1 MELFNNEAEVSVLGL
16 VINNPDLVYSI
27 AVKPYMLSS
36 TLNQVLLSNILE
48 LSEQALIPEYNLVIN
63 YLKAKGKLNDAGG
76 EEYLKY
82 LREQS
87 LEREN
92 FKAYESQVINSYKA
106 KTLLQL
112 GAGISSRVKDSPD
125 IESYISEI
133 RDTLDKLT
141 TTSGG
146 ETTSTFE
153 EVLKGTWEAVVDRQ
167 ENPGIP
173 GVTTGYSDLDAITG
187 GYKGGDLYVVAARPS
202 VGKTA
207 WMCNSILKSAKVAP
221 VCVFSLEMIK
231 QALGNR
237 FVAIQGDLSVQN
249 ISLGVLSKEELQKL
263 SDTVKEIK
271 SLPIY
276 IDDIFTPSLNY
287 LVQTIRKY
295 VRTKGVKVVFID
307 YIQILVERGEFQ
319 THEIGKVSRAL
330 KLLARELD
338 IAVVILSQLNR
349 SLESHTVKN
358 KRPGLADLRQSGNLE
373 EDADVVMFLYRDELY
388 NPETKNKGE
397 MEQIIRKNRNGMIG
411 TLPHNHFEAETN
423 KIT

>member
-16 VINNPDLVYSI
+16 IINNPDLVYSLT
-27 AVKPYMLSS
+27 VRPYMLSS
-36 TLNQVLLSNILE
+36 TLNQVLLSNIQE
-48 LSEQALIPEYNLVIN
+48 LSEQALIPEYNLLIN
-63 YLKAKGKLNDAGG
+63 YLRAKGKLNEAGG

-87 LEREN
+87 VEREN
-92 FKAYESQVINSYKA
+92 LRAYESQVVNSYKA
-106 KTLLQL
+106 KTLLQI
-112 GAGISSRVKDSPD
+112 GSGISGRVKDLGDVDPL
-125 IESYISEI
+125 ITEI
-133 RDTLDKLT
+133 RTALDNLT

-146 ETTSTFE
+146 ETTSPFE
-153 EVLKGTWEAVVDRQ
+153 DVLKITWDSVVERQ
-167 ENPGIP
+167 EKPGIP
-173 GVTTGYSDLDAITG
+173 GITTGYVDLDAVTG
-187 GYKGGDLYVVAARPS
+187 GYKGGDLYVIAARPS

-207 WMCNSILKSAKVAP
+207 WMCNSILKAARVSP

-231 QALGNR
+231 QSLGNR
-237 FVAIQGDLSVQN
+237 FVAIEGDLSVQN
-249 ISLGVLSKEELQKL
+249 LTLGALSKEELQKVN
-263 SDTVKEIK
+263 DTIKEIK
-271 SLPIY
+271 SLPIF
-276 IDDIFTPSLNY
+276 IDDIFTPTLSY

-349 SLESHTVKN
+349 SLEGRDSKN
-358 KRPGLADLRQSGNLE
+358 KRPTLADLRQSGNLE
-373 EDADVVMFLYRDELY
+373 EDADMVMFLYRDELY
-388 NPETKNKGE
+388 NPDTKNKGVL
-397 MEQIIRKNRNGMIG
+397 EQIIRKNRNGMIG
-411 TLPHNHFEAETN
+411 TLPPNHFEAETN